1 LYKKK
6 LNPYVFILIVFVLAF
21 FPIVSFL
28 FAVKN
33 DILTGYLPVKY
44 FISESIASGYFPWW
58 NPFVNFGI
66 PQHADMSSGFWNPV
80 TWVISFTTGYNI
92 YTITIEVLFYIL
104 IGGFGMY
111 KIGELWSW
119 DKNVRLIA
127 AISYM
132 CCGYFIGHLQ
142 HLNWISGAG
151 FLPWCFLNYILLFKQ
166 FSFYRV
172 SLTVFFF
179 YCFISSSH
187 PGLIIGSIYFF
198 GFITIQEVIILVKSS
213 ENKTTKKNIWIGLG
227 LFLMLLILVS
237 AAMIISYSEII
248 PFITREVKPNV
259 LNGSSNSTTINSLF
273 SFLLPFP
280 SVKGQA
286 FFGNDISL
294 RNCYIGLIPFIAL
307 ICSIKYCFTDKRLK
321 VLLLSSVFIFFI
333 SIPSIFQ
340 IVFLNYFPLL
350 GYVRLPGEFRIFSL
364 FGFIVIASSWL
375 NHYLNQNI
383 KSPSLNRVLL
393 ILQLFFLVVIG
404 WSLMK
409 LLTTNESFIFKSFPN
424 LSSTKSIDYI
434 KSIIDAISLYD
445 AAIIQCIIQILF
457 LTFVRKYLINKQSA
471 ALLVICIIDLL
482 VATTLNL
489 PFTGYGKSSPASI
502 QSLLNKAPK
511 GIFNPILQPIKLN
524 DKGINGID
532 SILGSWSFYN
542 KEPGTIIQANYPII
556 FKTENIIFNKQ
567 NINYLAEK
575 PFIFFIKDTADFK
588 QSKSADSINH
598 TINVSTTNLIIKH
611 FDPNRIKAVLK
622 TDEKGFIVLLYKDY
636 KHWSSFINGM
646 VVPKS
651 LFLESFICVPIN
663 LKGTNEIEFTYK
675 PGIILLFANT
685 GLIIFL
691 LLTTFI
697 FFIKIQLL
705 FKQKN
710 NGI

>member
-44 FISESIASGYFPWW
+44 FISESIASGFFPWW
-58 NPFVNFGI
+58 NPYVNFGL

-111 KIGELWSW
+111 KIGELWRW

-151 FLPWCFLNYILLFKQ
+151 FLPWCFFNYLLLFKQ

-187 PGLIIGSIYFF
+187 PGLIIGSIYYF
-198 GFITIQEVIILVKSS
+198 GFITIQEVIILVRSS

-227 LFLMLLILVS
+227 LFFMLLILVS
-237 AAMIISYSEII
+237 AAMMISYSEII
-248 PFITREVKPNV
+248 PFITREVKPNI
-259 LNGSSNSTTINSLF
+259 LNSSSNSTTVKSLF

-307 ICSIKYCFTDKRLK
+307 LCSIKYCFTDKRLK
-321 VLLLSSVFIFFI
+321 VLLFSSFFIFFI

-340 IVFLNYFPLL
+340 IVTLNYFPLL

-393 ILQLFFLVVIG
+393 ILQLFFLVAIG
-404 WSLMK
+404 WNLMK
-409 LLTTNESFIFKSFPN
+409 LHTTNESFIFKSFPN
-424 LSSTKSIDYI
+424 LSSTKSVDYL
-434 KSIIDAISLYD
+434 KLIIDTISLYD
-445 AAIIQCIIQILF
+445 AAIIQCIIQIIF
-457 LTFVRKYLINKQSA
+457 LTILGKHFIKKQSTT
-471 ALLVICIIDLL
+471 LLVICMIDLL
-482 VATTLNL
+482 LSTSLIL

-502 QSLLNKAPK
+502 QYILNSTAR
-511 GIFNPILQPIKLN
+511 GINTPTLQPIKLN
-524 DKGINGID
+524 EKGTTGID

-542 KEPGTIIQANYPII
+542 KQPGTIIQSNYPII
-556 FKTENIIFNKQ
+556 FKTETVIFNKQ

-575 PFIFFIKDTADFK
+575 PFVFFIKDTDVFK
-588 QSKSADSINH
+588 QNESADNINQ
-598 TINVSTTNLIIKH
+598 TLKASTTNIIIKY
-611 FDPNRIKAVLK
+611 FDPNQINAVLK

-636 KHWSSFINGM
+636 KHWSTIINGK

-663 LKGTNEIEFTYK
+663 LKGTNEIEFTYN
-675 PGIILLFANT
+675 PSSIVLFAIM
-685 GLIIFL
+685 GLIVFL
-691 LLTTFI
+691 LLTTYI
-697 FFIKIQLL
+697 FYIKIKLL
-705 FKQKN
+705 LKQKN